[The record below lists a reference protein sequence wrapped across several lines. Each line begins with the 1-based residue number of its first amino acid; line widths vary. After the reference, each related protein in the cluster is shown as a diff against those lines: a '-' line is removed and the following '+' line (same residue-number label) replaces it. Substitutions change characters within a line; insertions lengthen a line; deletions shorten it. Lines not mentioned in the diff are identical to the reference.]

1 MILDLLG
8 NLKFADS
15 KSKIPKPNTK
25 TTPKGMCLKRQDR
38 QAVPVRVKKTAC
50 SQWRPNMRV
59 ADCATVWVCK
69 CLQLIYLSW
78 QSAPCLVAYL
88 IVSVA
93 TTELSESVLRSD
105 TAFAYLSLSLETC
118 HPVQCRVNMRARH
131 CLRLQLFAA
140 DSSECTPFNPFWNLY
155 KKLLQLPV
163 KLASFEQRGTRM
175 TLPMPMSLCGKEP
188 GKTWGQ
194 ICANDPHS

>member
-1 MILDLLG
+1 
-8 NLKFADS
+8 
-15 KSKIPKPNTK
+15 
-25 TTPKGMCLKRQDR
+25 MCLKHQDR
-38 QAVPVRVKKTAC
+38 QAVPVRVKETAC

-105 TAFAYLSLSLETC
+105 TAFAYLSLSLLGLAWIGTVLL
-118 HPVQCRVNMRARH
+118 HIALYWHFIKLPFGIWYPSILT
-131 CLRLQLFAA
+131 LRYIKAVSIQPIFGE
-140 DSSECTPFNPFWNLY
+140 DSSILGTWIVWCFFLGWGLCLLLVFFFW
-155 KKLLQLPV
+155 KKVVSL
-163 KLASFEQRGTRM
+163 
-175 TLPMPMSLCGKEP
+175 TL
-188 GKTWGQ
+188 TW
-194 ICANDPHS
+194 IILRRFPRR